1 MNCYSCNIEK
11 DKVDLVEIGDKRLC
25 LKCYTAYKLENE
37 QLRKSIKRDIEEKTL
52 FKSRRSSKA
61 KIEK

>member
-25 LKCYTAYKLENE
+25 LECYTAYKLENE
-37 QLRKSIKRDIEEKTL
+37 KLRKAIKIDIEEK
-52 FKSRRSSKA
+52 K
-61 KIEK
+61 